1 MSIIAKPCR
10 LDQHQSCRPIML
22 ALSACFGVLTSC
34 SVAKKSNKLLVFAK
48 MSNAYLGVLDKPRVN
63 IQNVVR
69 VVRDMQQQVSK
80 LLRHPDLP
88 SKFMLLFAPELLVE
102 PRFIFSDY
110 VSCKRA
116 NQMVDYVNNAS
127 IIHAMWSEDGEY
139 AKAFLRNRGYSVQ
152 SYSNYKQVVVFSAQ
166 IVEYLPQEFW
176 VYNFSYKVKILVFM
190 PFFKGLLDM
199 FPWLESLTLHW
210 FEDNIDLE
218 TTLHNAATLRT
229 LMVHNN
235 VPYQSLFSSKHIT
248 NLVVKATSL
257 QSDVGMLTHL
267 VSLSLYGDCLMTL
280 PSEVS
285 VLSNLRVL
293 WIEEV
298 KIVATSCLE
307 ALIGLEE
314 LGLVSLLGSPESMD
328 FSKFVALR
336 SLHLQGNSKLVGCVE
351 LASPNLERIS
361 FAHNNLLLVKPEPK
375 LGGGWSGDLWTA
387 F

>member
-1 MSIIAKPCR
+1 
-10 LDQHQSCRPIML
+10 ML

-80 LLRHPDLP
+80 LLRHPDRP

-116 NQMVDYVNNAS
+116 NQMVDYVNKAS
-127 IIHAMWSEDGEY
+127 IIHAMWSEDDQH

-152 SYSNYKQVVVFSAQ
+152 SLRDGACSKLVVFSAQ
-166 IVEYLPQEFW
+166 IMECLPQEFW
-176 VYNFSYKVKILVFM
+176 VYNFPSKVTTLVCQT
-190 PFFKGLLDM
+190 FFKGGLDM
-199 FPWLESLTLHW
+199 FPWLDSLDLVW
-210 FEDNIDLE
+210 YEDNNDLE
-218 TTLHNAATLRT
+218 TTLRNATTLRT
-229 LMVHNN
+229 LIVRNK
-235 VPYQSLFSSKHIT
+235 VPYQSLTSSKHIT

-257 QSDVGMLTHL
+257 QSDVGKLRHL
-267 VSLSLYGDCLMTL
+267 VSLSLYGDYLMTL

-375 LGGGWSGDLWTA
+375 LGGVWSGDLWTA